1 MQNSGVFTGLSDQVR
16 KMIVDFTQK
25 GLDELDPIHKK
36 LFKKKSTTHK
46 FERITTTA
54 PFGDVPTKAEG
65 ADYSYDIIQ
74 PGYTKDITPR
84 EYGLGYLYTETA
96 EEDDEYGVV
105 SSHSRWLGFSARILQ
120 ETLAATV
127 FNNGFSSQTSA
138 DGVAL
143 FSGSHTLKRGGTAR
157 NLLATAADPSP
168 AAFAQMRA
176 DMRSNTK
183 LESGQLVRPQR
194 KVYIVHHPDQED
206 LVVRILKSQQMQGT
220 ANNDINS
227 MSEIMTPVGLPWEYL
242 TDTDAWFMVAQNSS
256 THGLMQVQRVAPKV
270 NPPRQDAK
278 SGNWIV
284 SIRLRDVFDAWDW
297 RNTSGTP
304 GA

>member
-1 MQNSGVFTGLSDQVR
+1 MQNSGVYAALSDQVR

-36 LFKKKSTTHK
+36 LFKKKTTVHK
-46 FERITTTA
+46 FERIQTTA
-54 PFGDVPTKAEG
+54 PFGDVPAKAEG

-74 PGYTKDITPR
+74 PGYSKDITPA

-96 EEDDEYGVV
+96 DEDDEYGVI

-127 FNNGFSSQTSA
+127 FNNSFSTQTSA

-194 KVYIVHHPDQED
+194 KVYLVHHPDQED
-206 LVVRILKSQQMQGT
+206 LVIRIVKSRQLQGT
-220 ANNDINS
+220 ANNDINALTE
-227 MSEIMTPVGLPWEYL
+227 MMDIEPLPWEYL
-242 TDTDAWFMVAQNSS
+242 SDTDAWFMVAQNTS
-256 THGLMQVQRVAPKV
+256 THGLIQVQRLAPKV
-270 NPPRQDAK
+270 NAPRQEAK

-284 SIRLRDVFDAWDW
+284 SIRLRDTFNAWDW
-297 RNTSGTP
+297 RNTAGTP